1 MRLYLPS
8 LVAFA
13 AELGTGLRHA
23 VQPQVTRPERALTA
37 GSWVIPAR

>member
-13 AELGTGLRHA
+13 AELGSGIRHA
-23 VQPQVTRPERALTA
+23 VQPQASRPSPPATA

>member
-13 AELGTGLRHA
+13 AEFGSGIRHA
-23 VQPQVTRPERALTA
+23 VHPHASRPLPAATA

>member
-13 AELGTGLRHA
+13 AEIGTGILHA
-23 VQPQVTRPERALTA
+23 VQPHAAREMPATA
-37 GSWVIPAR
+37 GAWVIPAR